1 MSHSWVIRMSED
13 RIHLRNLMRK
23 HLVVKMSRAQVITMS
38 SRLAHNSKM
47 SEDRIQVHLKN
58 SDLMRMH

>member
-1 MSHSWVIRMSED
+1 MSED
-13 RIHLRNLMRK
+13 RIHLRDLMRK

-58 SDLMRMH
+58 SDSMRMH